1 MKLKASNK
9 EKGNHMLT
17 DAESESKVTRE
28 PKLKHRYSPIGSA
41 LKIKVRSP
49 QRVKEKPYIV

>member
-1 MKLKASNK
+1 
-9 EKGNHMLT
+9 MLT

-28 PKLKHRYSPIGSA
+28 PKLKHRYSQIGSA
-41 LKIKVRSP
+41 LKIKIRSP